1 MSDNVP
7 LKQTNNTPEKL
18 LLFVPL
24 EIHPALCCFTEAI
37 WTGCGHGFKIYQ
49 LKRYTYIY
57 IFKSSKNK
65 QTTPPNSHTT
75 ATSLKDRYSS

>member
-49 LKRYTYIY
+49 LKRYIY
-57 IFKSSKNK
+57 LNQAKTNK
-65 QTTPPNSHTT
+65 QPPQTPTQPQP
-75 ATSLKDRYSS
+75 A